1 MRNQLIDERLA
12 NATCTVLINN
22 TPVATAWLVSDE
34 GHLLTAGHVLCID
47 REDEDQACVN
57 GVHKAGIKVQFSGGE
72 PLPVTVLQSEF
83 DKAQEIDFAVLKL
96 KPYSIPSNSQ
106 PLPLSLEESF
116 SGEFKLY
123 GFDGQ
128 YLKIRTVGLGKFVG
142 FHDSEHKRLFRLHS
156 PELVAKGFSGGAIYS
171 EQLNA
176 VVAIQIAEGKSK
188 LGATKNTVFAMPL
201 YRIAH
206 SWNQLYEFVGTTE
219 IETDQLVVHVAV
231 VAMTANEAQEL
242 VEQKGLPQK
251 IEEELHQFD
260 NQLKVEDLP
269 QYYGASR
276 DEWRPFF
283 ADEQVIR
290 DMLYNVTSTFNQS
303 KHNKLRKK
311 IVIRFLSD
319 KLFSPNEDSSQF
331 AQDILEAKKGIL
343 IIDAMSMYHPQLE
356 QALMRMQLMN
366 ANNEVSVIVVR
377 SFPPPISQIEELLK
391 REIYKGCL
399 RTPYRHFHQS
409 FHPLYEFD
417 ISTVHRLKRCLFSML
432 PQLAFMP
439 SQVKDKAQNL
449 FQNATYK
456 NQRRTNGVSPW
467 AY

>member
-1 MRNQLIDERLA
+1 MRDKFIDERLA

-47 REDEDQACVN
+47 GEDEDQACVN
-57 GVHKAGIKVQFSGGE
+57 GVHKAGIKVRFGDSD
-72 PLPVTVLQSEF
+72 PVPVTILQNEF

-96 KPYSIPSNSQ
+96 SYIPGNRQ

-116 SGEFKLY
+116 SGKFKLH
-123 GFDGQ
+123 GFDAQ
-128 YLKIRTVGLGKFVG
+128 YLKSRTTGTGYFKG
-142 FHDSEHKRLFRLHS
+142 PHGSEHKRLFRLHS
-156 PELVAKGFSGGAIYS
+156 AELVAKGFSGGAIYS

-176 VVAIQIAEGKSK
+176 VVAIQIAVGSRI
-188 LGATKNTVFAMPL
+188 GPTRNTVFAMPL

-206 SWNQLYEFVGTTE
+206 YWNQLYEFVGTTE

-242 VEQKGLPQK
+242 VEQKGLPQQ
-251 IEEELHQFD
+251 IEEELHQVN
-260 NQLKVEDLP
+260 NQLEVEDLP
-269 QYYGASR
+269 NYYGASR

-283 ADEQVIR
+283 ADEQMIR
-290 DMLYNVTSTFNQS
+290 DMLYHVTSKFNQS
-303 KHNKLRKK
+303 KHNKLGKK

-319 KLFSPNEDSSQF
+319 KLFSADEDRSQL
-331 AQDILEAKKGIL
+331 AQDILETKKGIL
-343 IIDAMSMYHPQLE
+343 IIDAMSMYSPLLE

-366 ANNEVSVIVVR
+366 ASNEVSVIVVR

-391 REIYKGCL
+391 QEIYKGCL

-417 ISTVHRLKRCLFSML
+417 ISTVHRLKRSLFSML

-439 SQVKDKAQNL
+439 SQVKDKAQDV